1 MPKYLIS
8 RVRAVA
14 FTYIVEAGTENKALE
29 EFQRAVDDSV
39 ETSYD
44 LHNTEVIEDY
54 IQSEGELND

>member
-14 FTYIVEAGTENKALE
+14 FTYIVEAATENKALE
-29 EFQRAVDDSV
+29 EFQLAVDDSV
-39 ETSYD
+39 ESSYN

-54 IQSEGELND
+54 VQSEGELEN